1 MSILDFIFFGIVAA
15 VVLLVV
21 LRVTRK
27 RSQVRNGTFDE
38 RQAQHQRQVAL
49 AITVFAALG
58 AAFTIALGGVS
69 ELFLLGLFLGALVG
83 AILAWIASA
92 VARTAERKE
101 RSWLTFFWL
110 AMLLNPLIVWL
121 VVALLPE
128 PERSTATVVTP
139 DSSQADDSITKIER
153 LAKLKASGAIS
164 DDEYQSKKQTLL
176 DGV

>member
-1 MSILDFIFFGIVAA
+1 MDPLNLILFGIIAA

-21 LRVTRK
+21 LRVTRR
-27 RSQVRNGTFDE
+27 RSQVRSGTFDV
-38 RQAQHQRQVAL
+38 RQAQRQRQVAL

-58 AAFTIALGGVS
+58 AAFTVALGGVS

-83 AILAWIASA
+83 AIFAWIASA
-92 VARTAERKE
+92 VARIAERKE

-128 PERSTATVVTP
+128 PERSRPKAVTP
-139 DSSQADDSITKIER
+139 DSSHPDDAITKIER